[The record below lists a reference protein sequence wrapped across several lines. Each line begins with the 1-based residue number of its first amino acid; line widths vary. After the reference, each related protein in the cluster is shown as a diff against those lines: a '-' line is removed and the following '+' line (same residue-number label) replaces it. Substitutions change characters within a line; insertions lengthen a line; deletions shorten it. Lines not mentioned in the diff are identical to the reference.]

1 MGRVHYALLCLALLC
16 VWACRRDACLLHVCL
31 CCPCAVRHCFDTMMF
46 RLVWGQS
53 VHAMGV
59 VLEHAETDAV
69 ARAALDGLRTAT
81 R

>member
-1 MGRVHYALLCLALLC
+1 MLEYALSKNITA
-16 VWACRRDACLLHVCL
+16 ACFACFL
-31 CCPCAVRHCFDTMMF
+31 AVRHCFDTMMF
-46 RLVWGQS
+46 RLVWGQA

-81 R
+81 RWVTGAA